1 MHSVSR
7 LGAWGGGRGVRGVIL
22 SLSVVALWSL
32 RAFSM
37 VPGDEAFAVRDYE
50 SAGAR
55 YATYLSQGGD
65 SAEVY
70 WRLSRLTVC
79 MGDVAP
85 ADQRETYY
93 QKAADFAVQAIR
105 TNPRLAYGYSWHAA
119 SLGSLAMYVGGKTKV
134 RLSREIKE
142 DLDRAITLDPRDD
155 IAYSILGSFYRALE
169 DVSWIERQLANAFL
183 GGLPDGGIEDAEKA
197 LQKAVEIAPTVIRH
211 QYELGLVYHALG
223 RDQEA
228 RAAFEKVLAL
238 PVVLASDPRTQ
249 SYAKERIQEL
259 S

>member
-1 MHSVSR
+1 MFSVSR
-7 LGAWGGGRGVRGVIL
+7 LGAWGGGRGVRVVIL
-22 SLSVVALWSL
+22 SLSIVALWSL

-37 VPGDEAFAVRDYE
+37 VPGDDAFAVRDYE
-50 SAGAR
+50 SAGVR

-85 ADQRETYY
+85 TDQRESYY
-93 QKAADFAVQAIR
+93 QKAADFAAQAIR
-105 TNPRLAYGYSWHAA
+105 TNPRLANGYSWHAA

-142 DLDRAITLDPRDD
+142 DLDRAIALDPRDD
-155 IAYSILGSFYRALE
+155 IAYSILGSFYLALE

-183 GGLPDGGIEDAEKA
+183 GGLPDGGIEDAEKS

-211 QYELGLVYHALG
+211 QYELGLVYRAQG
-223 RDQEA
+223 RNQEA
-228 RAAFEKVLAL
+228 RTAFEKVLTL

-249 SYAKERIQEL
+249 TYARERIEEL

>member
-1 MHSVSR
+1 MFSVSR
-7 LGAWGGGRGVRGVIL
+7 LEAWGGGRGVRVVML
-22 SLSVVALWSL
+22 SLLVVALWSL
-32 RAFSM
+32 RAFSI
-37 VPGDEAFAVRDYE
+37 VPGDDAFAIRDYE
-50 SAGAR
+50 SARAR
-55 YATYLSQGGD
+55 YETYLSHGGD
-65 SAEVY
+65 SAEVS

-85 ADQRETYY
+85 AEQRESYY
-93 QKAADFAVQAIR
+93 QKAAEYAAQAIR
-105 TNPRLAYGYSWHAA
+105 TNPRLANGYSWRAA

-134 RLSREIKE
+134 RLSREIKD
-142 DLDRAITLDPRDD
+142 DLDRAIALDPKDD
-155 IAYSILGSFYRALE
+155 IAYSILGSFYLALE

-211 QYELGLVYHALG
+211 QYELGLVYRAQG
-223 RDQEA
+223 RTREA
-228 RAAFEKVLAL
+228 MQAFEKALTL

-249 SYAKERIQEL
+249 SYAKERIEEL

>member
-1 MHSVSR
+1 
-7 LGAWGGGRGVRGVIL
+7 
-22 SLSVVALWSL
+22 
-32 RAFSM
+32 M
-37 VPGDEAFAVRDYE
+37 VPGDDAFAVRDYE

-85 ADQRETYY
+85 KDQRESFY
-93 QKAADFAVQAIR
+93 QKAADYAAQAIR

-142 DLDRAITLDPRDD
+142 DLDKAIALDPRDD
-155 IAYSILGSFYRALE
+155 IAYSILGSFFLALE

-197 LQKAVEIAPTVIRH
+197 LQKAVEIAPTVVRH
-211 QYELGLVYHALG
+211 QYELGLVYRAQG
-223 RDQEA
+223 RNQEA
-228 RAAFEKVLAL
+228 KEAFEKVLSL

-249 SYAKERIQEL
+249 SYAKERIEEL

>member
-1 MHSVSR
+1 MFSVIR
-7 LGAWGGGRGVRGVIL
+7 LEAWGGGRGVRAVML
-22 SLSVVALWSL
+22 SFLVVTLWSL
-32 RAFSM
+32 RASSM
-37 VPGDEAFAVRDYE
+37 VPGDDAFAIRDYE
-50 SAGAR
+50 SAAAR

-93 QKAADFAVQAIR
+93 QKAADYATQAIR

-142 DLDRAITLDPRDD
+142 DLDRAIALDPRDD
-155 IAYSILGSFYRALE
+155 IAYSILGSFYLALE

-197 LQKAVEIAPTVIRH
+197 LRKAVEIAPTVIRH
-211 QYELGLVYHALG
+211 QYELGLVYRAQG

-228 RAAFEKVLAL
+228 MRAFEKVLTL

-249 SYAKERIQEL
+249 SYAKERIEEM